1 MRRPGTAFRARAE
14 AASRN
19 PPFGTGEA
27 TTPRRTLTAMHDKPT
42 PPDDPLARLLLWL
55 FSRDR
60 LRDINRWFMVP
71 TFRLGLGSLI
81 GGPLGGWVMIL
92 HTRGRRTGRP
102 RYAGLDYVIDGGSV
116 YCLAGFG
123 RDTHWFRN
131 LLTDP
136 NVEVMLPD
144 RTLAGTAE
152 EVTDPDERA
161 RVVPRVVRASGV
173 PGFLIGANPW
183 TAGNERI
190 LELLAGIPLVRIR
203 PTGIASGP
211 ADPGGLLWVVKILL
225 AVLLVRHLLGRR
237 REI

>member
-1 MRRPGTAFRARAE
+1 M
-14 AASRN
+14 
-19 PPFGTGEA
+19 
-27 TTPRRTLTAMHDKPT
+27 AMHDQPT
-42 PPDDPLARLLLWL
+42 PPGDPLARSLLWL

-81 GGPLGGWVMIL
+81 GGPLAGWVMIL
-92 HTRGRRTGRP
+92 RTRGHRTGQP

-123 RDTHWFRN
+123 RATHWFRN
-131 LLTDP
+131 LLADP
-136 NVEVMLPD
+136 NVEVMLPG
-144 RTLAGTAE
+144 RTVAGTAE

-161 RVVPRVVRASGV
+161 RVVPRIIRASGV

-183 TAGNERI
+183 TAGDERI

-203 PTGIASGP
+203 PTGLASGP
-211 ADPGGLLWVVKILL
+211 ADPGGLLWVVKVLL
-225 AVLLVRHLLGRR
+225 AVLLVRRLLGRR
-237 REI
+237 RET